1 MEKSSIDPQ
10 YLFIFSLFQSII
22 NFKNSS
28 RNNSIEIPIKQYFR
42 KNEQYEESELDDV
55 TQNESEVL
63 FDKKEIPTICCG
75 EPMME
80 LVANTEEAAF
90 EKHVPVIEEKEN
102 EVIVKVGEVAHPMLP
117 EHFIEFIVLHT
128 DQGYKLK
135 HLKPGDAPVASFA
148 ILDNEI
154 VFSAYAYCNLHGMW
168 DSK

>member
-1 MEKSSIDPQ
+1 MTFYICKGCGKIVGM
-10 YLFIFSLFQSII
+10 I
-22 NFKNSS
+22 
-28 RNNSIEIPIKQYFR
+28 R
-42 KNEQYEESELDDV
+42 ES
-55 TQNESEVL
+55 
-63 FDKKEIPTICCG
+63 KCPTKCCG
-75 EPMME
+75 EPMEEMIP
-80 LVANTEEAAF
+80 NTTDASQ

-154 VFSAYAYCNLHGMW
+154 VFSAYAYCNLHGLW
-168 DSK
+168 KKVSE